1 MYFSFLRNSFIFR
14 FNHISSRK
22 GAEIPLPNHQTVFG
36 HFSNE
41 IAESDEINLVVC
53 MSAKNYSYETRN
65 KITKEPTG
73 RTTKIRGL
81 SLTGKVKE
89 AMDTQRLLSFVE
101 QVQQNQKVQE
111 LIPQIRLV
119 INGVSKRINAKKI
132 HSMYSNYS
140 NEKRYYNADGSP
152 TKLWA
157 YGTTSYT

>member
-1 MYFSFLRNSFIFR
+1 
-14 FNHISSRK
+14 
-22 GAEIPLPNHQTVFG
+22 
-36 HFSNE
+36 
-41 IAESDEINLVVC
+41 
-53 MSAKNYSYETRN
+53 MSAKNYSYKTRN

-111 LIPQIRLV
+111 LVPQIRLV